1 VANKKEILMFSTGQ
15 RFVHWLHTVA
25 FIVLML
31 TGAMIYVPWFGNS
44 IAAGAGGNAIR
55 LIHRIGAIAFMLVPV
70 LYLVLD
76 PKGLLVAMKRI
87 FTWGKD
93 DLGWLKAAPAYYF
106 LGDEEA
112 MPPQDKYNTGQKLF
126 YLTVV
131 ICMVGFIVTGLIMWL
146 GKGTVPVRLF
156 QWSVFLHDLCTIAYG
171 SFFLV
176 HFVLSVMHPLMKGAI
191 NGMLFG
197 WMPEE
202 YVKHHH
208 ARYYEELQTSV
219 SSVEPSKS

>member
-1 VANKKEILMFSTGQ
+1 MANKQKELLMFNTTQ
-15 RFVHWLHTVA
+15 RFVHWLHTAA
-25 FIVLML
+25 FALLMI
-31 TGAMIYVPWFGNS
+31 TGAILYIPWLSHSVGL
-44 IAAGAGGNAIR
+44 GAGGYTVR
-55 LIHRIGAIAFMLVPV
+55 LFHRIGGIAFMLVPIIYIV
-70 LYLVLD
+70 SD
-76 PKGLLVAMKRI
+76 PKEWLASMKRI
-87 FTWGKD
+87 FTWSKD

-112 MPPQDKYNTGQKLF
+112 MPSQDKFNTGQKLF

-131 ICMVGFIVTGLIMWL
+131 ICMAGFIMTGLIMWF
-146 GKGTVPVRLF
+146 GKGAVPAGLF
-156 QWSVFLHDLCTIAYG
+156 RWSVFVHDLCTIAYG
-171 SFFLV
+171 AFFLV

-208 ARYYEELQTSV
+208 AKYYEEQTS
-219 SSVEPSKS
+219 K